1 MALHTLFQPI
11 FSQTTNQLIIE
22 NEERVKVVISEK
34 RIIIF
39 KIILPFFTI
48 QDLLFQF
55 KSFFGTSFIRISPE
69 KATLQK
75 ASPVKAKK
83 STVIRKQIQRYK

>member
-1 MALHTLFQPI
+1 M
-11 FSQTTNQLIIE
+11 
-22 NEERVKVVISEK
+22 
-34 RIIIF
+34 IIF
-39 KIILPFFTI
+39 KMVLPFFTI

-75 ASPVKAKK
+75 ASPEKASPEKAIK
-83 STVIRKQIQRYK
+83 A